1 MAADNLHI
9 GFVICN
15 LNARLVADHS
25 GLRLQAELTNLL
37 DALWLQFAQAK
48 SKGLANRCEQ
58 CGKLYATGPNTKRR
72 RHTKFCSVECKTKY
86 HSLKRSQGG

>member
-9 GFVICN
+9 GFVIRN

-48 SKGLANRCEQ
+48 SKSLANRKQ